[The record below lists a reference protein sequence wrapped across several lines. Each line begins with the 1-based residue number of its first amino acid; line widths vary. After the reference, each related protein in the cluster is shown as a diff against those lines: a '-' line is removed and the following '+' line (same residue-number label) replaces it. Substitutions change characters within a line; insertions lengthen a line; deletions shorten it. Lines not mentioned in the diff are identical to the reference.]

1 MGELVTSI
9 LVILAGCLVLVAL
22 FLILR
27 KVAVGAVLVATIA
40 YDLASDYGV
49 AGRALYLGCWILL
62 FPIMMPI
69 CVCFGM
75 LIMLGRGNFERPL
88 WDSRPEPAGISGRR
102 SQRST
107 SV

>member
-1 MGELVTSI
+1 MRDLVASV
-9 LVILAGCLVLVAL
+9 LVIPVGCLVLVAM

-27 KVAVGAVLVATIA
+27 KVAIGAVLIATIA

-69 CVCFGM
+69 CVCCGM
-75 LIMLGRGNFERPL
+75 LIMLGRGNFEKP
-88 WDSRPEPAGISGRR
+88 S
-102 SQRST
+102 
-107 SV
+107 